1 MSARFTSKDFELQT
15 GVSNQKATGNCVIN
29 IGLLQRYCR
38 DIIWIDY
45 RGIYCI
51 QFINMK
57 LSDRK
62 TAEGTTRLTDHIIGK
77 MQNQYGEALR
87 NNSNIL
93 LYMKRFIFFL
103 GKRRL

>member
-1 MSARFTSKDFELQT
+1 
-15 GVSNQKATGNCVIN
+15 
-29 IGLLQRYCR
+29 
-38 DIIWIDY
+38 
-45 RGIYCI
+45 
-51 QFINMK
+51 MK

-93 LYMKRFIFFL
+93 LYMKNGIWETFYLLLRKEETLKKQHILPQEWMVQILSFKPPV
-103 GKRRL
+103 G

>member
-1 MSARFTSKDFELQT
+1 
-15 GVSNQKATGNCVIN
+15 
-29 IGLLQRYCR
+29 
-38 DIIWIDY
+38 
-45 RGIYCI
+45 
-51 QFINMK
+51 MK

-93 LYMKRFIFFL
+93 LYMKNDIWETFYLLLRKEETLKKQHILPQWWMVQILLFKPPV
-103 GKRRL
+103 G

>member
-1 MSARFTSKDFELQT
+1 
-15 GVSNQKATGNCVIN
+15 
-29 IGLLQRYCR
+29 
-38 DIIWIDY
+38 
-45 RGIYCI
+45 
-51 QFINMK
+51 MK

-93 LYMKRFIFFL
+93 LYMKNDIWETFYLLLRKEETLKKQHILPQGWMVQILLFKPPV
-103 GKRRL
+103 G

>member
-1 MSARFTSKDFELQT
+1 
-15 GVSNQKATGNCVIN
+15 
-29 IGLLQRYCR
+29 
-38 DIIWIDY
+38 
-45 RGIYCI
+45 
-51 QFINMK
+51 MK

-93 LYMKRFIFFL
+93 LYMKNGIWETFYLLLRKEETLKKQHILPQGWMVQILLFKPPV
-103 GKRRL
+103 G